1 MSAVRFLMLLAL
13 VVWVGG
19 IIFFAFVVAPAAFAV
34 LPSHQMAGNVV
45 NRALPILHWMGIV
58 SGLVF
63 LAAGMVASRGS
74 GATGS
79 VGTRSLLVA
88 IMVLLTLISQ
98 AGVSRRMSVLRAE
111 MGTIDVLARSDPRRA
126 EFNRLHGWSTG
137 IEGTVLALGL
147 VVVYL
152 TAREM
157 R

>member
-1 MSAVRFLMLLAL
+1 MSVARFLMLLAL

-19 IIFFAFVVAPAAFAV
+19 IIFFAFVMAPSAFAV
-34 LPSHQMAGNVV
+34 LPTHQMAGNVV

-58 SGLVF
+58 SGVVF
-63 LAAGMVASRGS
+63 LA
-74 GATGS
+74 
-79 VGTRSLLVA
+79 VGLLTREDNTVGRMPTKSLLVVVM
-88 IMVLLTLISQ
+88 ILLTLISQ
-98 AGVSRRMSVLRAE
+98 AGVSRRMGVLRAQ
-111 MGTIDVLARSDPRRA
+111 MGTIDELARTDPRRA